1 MVLSSGKR
9 SLLLGLIVFLLL
21 LVTIPIILIT
31 ALQRQNLRSPAG
43 PGLRAPAAGSPF
55 VTKSGPN
62 LLVNGSPLRL
72 VGYNW
77 HWMGTGCL
85 TPTDTQIATTFAQI
99 KTASHGNVVRTAF
112 YQSGSNKGAYT
123 DFDRYI
129 AYAKAYGLYIVPL
142 LVNHWLDCEPSKATK
157 PPSWYESGYKHTN
170 DGYPLS
176 FRDYAIKLARHYGNE
191 PTIAFWQL
199 VNEPDARPCGSAGAH
214 ILRSFAD
221 DMITA
226 LKAVDPNHMVD
237 LGTPG
242 ECAGDSI
249 PDYTTI
255 VGGKVDLCNVWDDY
269 GQAKIVLPSQMQ
281 QRIGACRNLNKP
293 SFVGESGICADVIAT
308 GDCSGIVTT
317 ATLRQRAAF
326 FAAKLSA
333 GFNAGLAGYI
343 IWNRGS
349 ESVQDDIGPGD
360 PTESVLAKYAF
371 GALKVTL
378 YTYHG
383 HTSIVTGLAWSP
395 DGKRIASASQDETV
409 QVWDAATGDN
419 VLTYRGHTSIVT
431 AVAWSPDGGHIASA
445 SQDGAVQLW
454 NATTGAYMFTYR
466 GHMGTVTAL
475 AWSPDGTRIASS
487 SWDKTVQV
495 WDATTG
501 KRLLTYQGH
510 TSIVA
515 AVAWS
520 PDGGHIAS
528 ASADHTVQV
537 WDAATGTHVYT
548 YHGHAGPVNALAWS
562 PDSKRIASG
571 SDDHKVMIWDASTGG
586 HVFIYTGHSDAV
598 KVLAWSP
605 DSRYLASTSLDG
617 TVQLWN
623 AAGGTLVFAYQGHT
637 SIVTALVWSPD
648 STRIAS
654 GSTDVTVQVW
664 LAGS

>member
-9 SLLLGLIVFLLL
+9 LLVLGLAVFLLL
-21 LVTIPIILIT
+21 LVIIPIIIIT
-31 ALQRQNLRSPAG
+31 SLQRQDLRS
-43 PGLRAPAAGSPF
+43 PAAGSPF
-55 VTKSGPN
+55 VTKSGSN
-62 LLVNGSPLRL
+62 LIVNGSPLRL

-77 HWMGTGCL
+77 HWMGTGCRV
-85 TPTDTQIATTFAQI
+85 PTNTEIATTFSQI
-99 KTASHGNVVRTAF
+99 KTASHGNVVKTAF
-112 YQSGSNKGAYT
+112 YQSGSNNGAYT

-129 AYAKAYGLYIVPL
+129 AYAKEYGLYLVPM
-142 LVNHWLDCEPSKATK
+142 LVNHWTSCEPTTATK
-157 PPSWYESGYKHTN
+157 PPSWYQSGYKQTD

-176 FRDYAIKLARHYGNE
+176 FHDYAIKLARHYANE

-199 VNEPDARPCGSAGAH
+199 VNEPNAGPCGSVGAH

-237 LGTPG
+237 LGVPG

-249 PDYTTI
+249 TDYTTI
-255 VGGKVDLCNVWDDY
+255 VSGKVDLCNIWDDY

-281 QRIGACRNLNKP
+281 QRIGVCRNLNKP
-293 SFVGESGICADVIAT
+293 SFVGESGICADAIAT

-326 FAAKLSA
+326 FDAKLRA
-333 GFNAGLAGYI
+333 GFNAGLAGYM
-343 IWNRGS
+343 IWNKDS
-349 ESVQDDIGPGD
+349 QSVQDDIGPDD

-371 GALKVTL
+371 GTLKVTL

-383 HTSIVTGLAWSP
+383 HTNLVTGVAWSP

-409 QVWDAATGDN
+409 QVWDATTGGH

-431 AVAWSPDGGHIASA
+431 AVAWSPDGVHIASA

-454 NATTGAYMFTYR
+454 NATSGAYMFTYR
-466 GHMGTVTAL
+466 GHTGTVTAL

-495 WDATTG
+495 WDAITG
-501 KRLLTYQGH
+501 KRLLIYRGH
-510 TSIVA
+510 TSIVT

-520 PDGGHIAS
+520 PDGTQIASASADHTVQVWDATTGNHVYTYHGHAGPVNAVAWSPDSKRIAS

-537 WDAATGTHVYT
+537 WDAATGNHVYT
-548 YHGHAGPVNALAWS
+548 YHGHAGPVNAVAWS
-562 PDSKRIASG
+562 PDSKRIAS
-571 SDDHKVMIWDASTGG
+571 TG
-586 HVFIYTGHSDAV
+586 
-598 KVLAWSP
+598 
-605 DSRYLASTSLDG
+605 LDG
-617 TVQLWN
+617 TVQVWN
-623 AAGGTLVFAYQGHT
+623 AAGGKLVFTYQGHT
-637 SIVTALVWSPD
+637 SIVTALAWSPD
-648 STRIAS
+648 STLIAS
-654 GSTDVTVQVW
+654 GSTDLTVQVW
-664 LAGS
+664 LVE